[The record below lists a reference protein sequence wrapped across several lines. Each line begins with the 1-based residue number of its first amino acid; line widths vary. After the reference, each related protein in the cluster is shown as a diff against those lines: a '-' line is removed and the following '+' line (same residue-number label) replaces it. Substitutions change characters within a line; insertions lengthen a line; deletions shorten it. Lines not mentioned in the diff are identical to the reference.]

1 MSVKYKSQIPDF
13 GNGSIDSF
21 FRHGAYS
28 LKTYNFALLNKSF
41 MTIKKSKIVGLE
53 QVVVRFAGDSGDG
66 MQLTGSLFSDS
77 TAFAGNDFATFPD
90 YPAEIRAPQG
100 TVAGVSGFQIHFG
113 RKTVYTSGD
122 LADVLIAMNPASLK
136 ANMKWIKQGAIIIL
150 DIDAFTEKGF
160 EKAGYAADPTL
171 DGSLDGY
178 NLIKAPISNLTKEAV
193 ISLNLDNKSVLKS
206 KNMFALGIIMY
217 MFNREIDLVSK
228 YFESKFKANP
238 LVVEANKM
246 VLAAG
251 FNYADTLEVL
261 GSTFKVEPAPLEK
274 GKYRNITGN
283 VATAWGLIAASERS
297 GRELFLGS
305 YPITPATEILQELAK
320 HKDLSVKAFQAED
333 EIAGIVSAIG
343 ASFTGSL
350 AITTTSGPGLSLKS
364 EAIGLAVMTELPL
377 VIVDVQ
383 RGGPSTGLP
392 TKSEQSDLLQ
402 ALFGRNGDA
411 PVIVIAAQSSV
422 DCFYSAYEA
431 AKLSLEHM
439 TPTILLTDGS
449 LANGSEVFKI
459 PCVADLPEIIPPLV
473 KANDPNYKPYRRD
486 PEKLNRFWAIPGT
499 DGLRHR
505 IGGLEKEDGSGNVSH
520 DPMNHQRMTFFR
532 EEKVNRVANYIPEQ
546 VVYGS
551 DDAELLVVSWGGT
564 YGVMRTVVEKM
575 QKQGKSISLAHF
587 RHIMP
592 LPKNTETIFSKGK
605 KIIVCEINNGQF
617 VKYLRMS
624 FPQFKYDKYNKIQG
638 LPFMV
643 AELEEKFNTLL
654 NH

>member
-1 MSVKYKSQIPDF
+1 
-13 GNGSIDSF
+13 
-21 FRHGAYS
+21 
-28 LKTYNFALLNKSF
+28 
-41 MTIKKSKIVGLE
+41 MTVKKSKIVGLE

-113 RKTVYTSGD
+113 HKTIYTSGD
-122 LADVLIAMNPASLK
+122 LADVLIAMNPASLR
-136 ANMKWIKQGAIIIL
+136 ANMKWVKKGAIIIV
-150 DIDAFTEKGF
+150 DIDAFTDKGL
-160 EKAGYAADPTL
+160 EKAGYSSDPVT
-171 DGSLDGY
+171 DGSLDGF
-178 NLIKAPISNLTKEAV
+178 NMIKAPITNLTKEA
-193 ISLNLDNKSVLKS
+193 LKHLDLDNKSVLKS

-217 MFNREIDLVSK
+217 MFNREIELVNS

-238 LVVEANKM
+238 IVVQSNKL

-261 GSTFKVEPAPLEK
+261 GSTFKVEPAPLQK

-283 VATAWGLIAASERS
+283 VATAWGFMAAAEKS

-305 YPITPATEILQELAK
+305 YPITPATEILQELTK

-333 EIAGIVSAIG
+333 EIAGIVSSIG
-343 ASFTGSL
+343 ASYTGSL

-392 TKSEQSDLLQ
+392 TKSEQSDLMQ

-422 DCFYSAYEA
+422 DCFYSAFEA
-431 AKLSLEHM
+431 SKLSLEHM

-459 PCVADLPEIIPPLV
+459 PSMDDMPSITPPLV
-473 KANDPNYKPYRRD
+473 EPNDTNFKPYRRD

-499 DGLRHR
+499 EGLRHR
-505 IGGLEKEDGSGNVSH
+505 VGGLEKEDGSGNVSH
-520 DPMNHQRMTFFR
+520 DPMNHQRMTFLR
-532 EEKVNRVANYIPEQ
+532 EEKVQRVANYIPEQ
-546 VVYGS
+546 EIFG
-551 DDAELLVVSWGGT
+551 DPKADLLVISWGGT

-575 QKQGKSISLAHF
+575 QKEGKSISLAHF
-587 RHIMP
+587 RYIMP
-592 LPKNTETIFSKGK
+592 LPKNTESVLSGSKK
-605 KIIVCEINNGQF
+605 LVVCEINNGQF
-617 VKYLRMS
+617 VKYLRMN
-624 FPQFKYDKYNKIQG
+624 FPQYKYDQYNKIQG

-643 AELEEKFNTLL
+643 AELEEKFNALL
-654 NH
+654 KS

>member
-1 MSVKYKSQIPDF
+1 
-13 GNGSIDSF
+13 
-21 FRHGAYS
+21 
-28 LKTYNFALLNKSF
+28 
-41 MTIKKSKIVGLE
+41 MTVKKSKIVGLE

-113 RKTVYTSGD
+113 RKTIYTSGD
-122 LADVLIAMNPASLK
+122 LADVLIAMNPASLR
-136 ANMKWIKQGAIIIL
+136 ANMKWVKKGAIIIV
-150 DIDAFTEKGF
+150 DIDAFTEKGL
-160 EKAGYAADPTL
+160 EKAGYTSDPVT
-171 DGSLDGY
+171 DGSLDGF
-178 NLIKAPISNLTKEAV
+178 NMIKAPITNLTKEA
-193 ISLNLDNKSVLKS
+193 LKHLDLDNKSVLKS

-217 MFNREIDLVSK
+217 MFNREIELVYG

-238 LVVEANKM
+238 IVVQSNKL

-261 GSTFKVEPAPLEK
+261 GSTFKVEPAPLKK

-283 VATAWGLIAASERS
+283 VATAWGFMAAAEKS

-305 YPITPATEILQELAK
+305 YPITPATEILQELTK

-333 EIAGIVSAIG
+333 EIAGIVSSIG

-392 TKSEQSDLLQ
+392 TKSEQSDLMQ

-422 DCFYSAYEA
+422 DCFYSAFEA
-431 AKLSLEHM
+431 SKLSLEHM

-459 PCVADLPEIIPPLV
+459 PSMADMPSITPPLV
-473 KANDPNYKPYRRD
+473 AANDPNYKPYRRD

-505 IGGLEKEDGSGNVSH
+505 VGGLEKEDGSGNVSH
-520 DPMNHQRMTFFR
+520 DPMNHQRMTFLR
-532 EEKVNRVANYIPEQ
+532 EEKVQRVANYIPEQ
-546 VVYGS
+546 EIFG
-551 DDAELLVVSWGGT
+551 DPKADLLVISWGGT

-575 QKQGKSISLAHF
+575 QKEGKSISLAHF
-587 RHIMP
+587 RYIMP
-592 LPKNTETIFSKGK
+592 LPKNTESVLSGSKK
-605 KIIVCEINNGQF
+605 LVVCEINNGQF
-617 VKYLRMS
+617 VKYLRMN
-624 FPQFKYDKYNKIQG
+624 FPQYKYDQYNKIQG

-643 AELEEKFNTLL
+643 AELEEKFNALL
-654 NH
+654 KS